1 MNPAAELSWGRRFVI
16 SLSRQSP
23 EQSCEECHRLSIR
36 NLFSDSNKS
45 RKGPDEGPAETIED
59 LIVLERYAEAEQRL
73 KARLK
78 ANASDQYARLKL
90 AEVYSGS
97 KQFDKAVEEYTS
109 AASDYAGDG
118 FYDKAQ
124 ALLSKAI
131 KLRPLDEGLK
141 RRAESYDRA
150 KRLEKSRVAAV
161 EGMRSS
167 GQTDSLRL
175 RAAMEIQQ
183 IWQQLSGCNLVS
195 KLPNEQVKRLFAA
208 FELVKL
214 GAGSLVVER
223 GSTLPQMAL
232 IGRGLVEA
240 VVPRRGGGD
249 HVIRSFG
256 AGDLIGEGAL
266 LEHRPW
272 PATYRAAEQV
282 TLLTLSRESLE
293 QMLQGNPDPRG
304 FLTILREQRNDH
316 AVAYAVHQ
324 MGTA

>member
-1 MNPAAELSWGRRFVI
+1 M
-16 SLSRQSP
+16 
-23 EQSCEECHRLSIR
+23 SIR
-36 NLFSDSNKS
+36 NLFGDPSKP
-45 RKGPDEGPAETIED
+45 RKRPEEPPAQTLED

-78 ANASDQYARLKL
+78 TNAGDQYARLKL
-90 AEVYSGS
+90 AEVYSAS
-97 KQFDKAVEEYTS
+97 KQYDKAVEEYS
-109 AASDYAGDG
+109 AAASEYASDG
-118 FYDKAQ
+118 FYDKAN

-131 KLRPLDEGLK
+131 RLRPLDEGLK
-141 RRAESYDRA
+141 RKAESYERA

-161 EGMRSS
+161 EGLRSS
-167 GQTDSLRL
+167 GQTDSLRV

-183 IWQQLSGCNLVS
+183 IWQQLVGCTLVS
-195 KLPNEQVKRLFAA
+195 QLPNEQVKRLFAA

-214 GAGSLVVER
+214 ETGALVVER

-240 VVPRRGGGD
+240 VVPRRGGGE
-249 HVIRSFG
+249 HVVRTFT

-272 PATYRAAEQV
+272 PATYRVGEPV

-293 QMLQGNPDPRG
+293 QVLVGNPDPRG
-304 FLTILREQRNDH
+304 FLASLREQRNDH

-324 MGTA
+324 LGFA